1 MKIKRIAQM
10 GESLLEEVILEILT
24 RARRR
29 GEGFLLD
36 KEISIRAG
44 LYRNK
49 RNRYK
54 DGIVQALIEKLE
66 NQDRVFNGRD
76 NSSPYGRDKWML
88 TDSEYELRRNKDDT
102 NEKAPQNP

>member
-1 MKIKRIAQM
+1 MKMKKIAQM
-10 GESLLEEVILEILT
+10 AEDLLEEVILEILT

-29 GEGFLLD
+29 KEGFLLN

-49 RNRYK
+49 RDRYK

-66 NQDRVFNGRD
+66 KQKQVFNGRD

-88 TDSEYELRRNKDDT
+88 TDSEYELRHNKDDT
-102 NEKAPQNP
+102 N